1 MQTVGSYERISKISV
16 RQDGEGDYAEIGS
29 LVLYDEG
36 GSPVFSK
43 KFSSSAGDWRERAI
57 EVPEEQVIC
66 GIDVTTHN
74 TRINRLSFRMATA
87 ANFIKK
93 DRSNEIP
100 KFITRTVH
108 QRRSFNRGANDNC
121 WPKPADFKSITKPLK
136 L

>member
-16 RQDGEGDYAEIGS
+16 RQDGEGDYAQIGS

-43 KFSSSAGDWRERAI
+43 RFSSSAGDWRERAI

-74 TRINRLSFRMATA
+74 AAINRLSFRMATA

-121 WPKPADFKSITKPLK
+121 WPKPADCKSISKPLK